1 LLFPAANRLS
11 LRGVQF
17 ALSSF
22 SPTESFWGPD
32 GEDLVSDG
40 NRVARTYSLELVFG

>member
-17 ALSSF
+17 AFSSF
-22 SPTESFWGPD
+22 SPAESFSEPD
-32 GEDLVSDG
+32 GEDLVAS
-40 NRVARTYSLELVFG
+40 